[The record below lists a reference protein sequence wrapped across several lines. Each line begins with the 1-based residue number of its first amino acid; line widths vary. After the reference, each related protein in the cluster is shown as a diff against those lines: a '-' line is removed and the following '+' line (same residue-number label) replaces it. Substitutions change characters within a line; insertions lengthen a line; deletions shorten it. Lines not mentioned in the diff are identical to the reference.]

1 MTIES
6 TIIADTDTQNVAQTV
21 YDITSKLTTPT
32 PITLANGAQVVA
44 VPEGI
49 QLTSAKPFGDEYLTA
64 PERRKGTANLYDQ
77 ESFIAHVNRFKD
89 DDSALFSSHVRTSPS
104 ITAVLN
110 YHRRGAA
117 GDPRYGDHIAFYPLP
132 VSDEWTAWTKNN
144 GKGMTQTDFAIF
156 LEDRIL
162 DVIHIHDD
170 AVLSE
175 RISNFRALI
184 NGSFASPTRLLE
196 LSKGLS
202 ITADEKVQNQ
212 INLQSGEAKLSYSSE
227 HRDAAGEAIS
237 VPNMF
242 MIAIPVFLNGT
253 LYQIAVRLRYR
264 LKQGQITWFYEM
276 YQTDQVF
283 DDAVA
288 HVRTDVVEHT
298 GLPLYVGTAEA

>member
-1 MTIES
+1 MS
-6 TIIADTDTQNVAQTV
+6 TASNIIAETDTQNVAQTV
-21 YDITSKLTTPT
+21 YEITSKLTTPT
-32 PITLANGAQVVA
+32 PIALANGKEVVA
-44 VPEGI
+44 VPTGVT
-49 QLTSAKPFGDEYLTA
+49 LKSTKPFSDEYLQA
-64 PERRKGTANLYDQ
+64 PERRKGKAHLYDQ

-89 DDSALFSSHVRTSPS
+89 ADSALFSSHIRTNPS

-110 YHRRGAA
+110 YHRQGAE

-132 VSDEWTAWTKNN
+132 VSDEWKAWTEHN
-144 GKGMTQTDFAIF
+144 GKPMSQTDFAIF

-175 RISNFRALI
+175 RISSFKALI

-196 LSKGLS
+196 LSTGLS

-237 VPNMF
+237 VPKMF

-264 LKQGQITWFYEM
+264 LKAGQISWMYEM
-276 YQTDQVF
+276 YQIERVF
-283 DDAVA
+283 DDAVSR
-288 HVRTDVVEHT
+288 VRADVVEAT
-298 GLPLYVGTAEA
+298 SIPLFVGTAEA